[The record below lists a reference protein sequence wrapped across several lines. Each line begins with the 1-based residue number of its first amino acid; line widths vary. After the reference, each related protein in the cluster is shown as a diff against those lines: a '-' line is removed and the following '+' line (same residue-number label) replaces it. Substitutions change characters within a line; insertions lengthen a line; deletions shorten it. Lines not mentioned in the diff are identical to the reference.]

1 MPLGVRVKLNLRLEE
16 IVMMAKYNQFI
27 FIFFIGFLLSACEP
41 GSKTT
46 ESQYM
51 NNHQIYTLHLGSQGI
66 QDFLKYTN
74 GEVDRQPAG
83 MNFMSLHWNSP
94 NLGKVRIEHG
104 FNSLELE
111 NIFLVMGSQL
121 SDSIGDGI
129 QIIDIDAGLTHE
141 EFVTPERAYA
151 AYVSLMKK
159 INQAGWK
166 QYFYR
171 SSARI
176 AEEDNLKYILDRKE
190 VIDPAYILSFKE
202 WQQVFDKIPTKV
214 FSYRFYSNG
223 VLLKISI
230 DQTAINEKKQEQ
242 YILRYTIET
251 IRYMERNSISNS
263 DQMSAKELKLVFQ
276 RALIEDKQ
284 LRTKVE
290 LDARQKGYKIDENY
304 QDPDVWSFVK

>member
-1 MPLGVRVKLNLRLEE
+1 
-16 IVMMAKYNQFI
+16 MMAKYNQFI
-27 FIFFIGFLLSACEP
+27 FIFFIGFLLSACESS
-41 GSKTT
+41 SKTR

-51 NNHQIYTLHLGSQGI
+51 NNQKIYTLHLGSQGI

-83 MNFMSLHWNSP
+83 MNFMTLNWNPP

-104 FNSLELE
+104 INSLELE
-111 NIFLVMGSQL
+111 NIFSVMGSQL
-121 SDSIGDGI
+121 SDSPEEGI

-141 EFVTPERAYA
+141 EFVTPEQAYA
-151 AYVSLMKK
+151 TYVSLMEK

-171 SSARI
+171 FDARI
-176 AEEDNLKYILDRKE
+176 ATEDNLKYILDRKE

-214 FSYRFYSNG
+214 FSYQLYSNG
-223 VLLKISI
+223 VLLKFSI

-242 YILRYTIET
+242 YMLRYTIQT
-251 IRYMERNSISNS
+251 IRYDERNSISNS
-263 DQMSAKELKLVFQ
+263 DQMTVKELEIAFQKMVEKNKLVRLQ
-276 RALIEDKQ
+276 QEKEAK
-284 LRTKVE
+284 
-290 LDARQKGYKIDENY
+290 QKGYKIDENY

>member
-1 MPLGVRVKLNLRLEE
+1 
-16 IVMMAKYNQFI
+16 MMAKYNQCI
-27 FIFFIGFLLSACEP
+27 FILFIGFLLSACEP
-41 GSKTT
+41 GSKTR

-51 NNHQIYTLHLGSQGI
+51 NNQQIYTLHLGSQGI

-74 GEVDRQPAG
+74 GEVDHQPVG
-83 MNFMSLHWNSP
+83 MNFMTLNWNPP

-104 FNSLELE
+104 INSLELE
-111 NIFLVMGSQL
+111 NIFSVMGSQL
-121 SDSIGDGI
+121 SDSPEEGI

-141 EFVTPERAYA
+141 EFVTPEQAYA

-171 SSARI
+171 FDARI
-176 AEEDNLKYILDRKE
+176 ATEDNLKYILDRKE

-214 FSYRFYSNG
+214 FSYQLYSNG
-223 VLLKISI
+223 VLLKFSI

-242 YILRYTIET
+242 YMLCYTIQA
-251 IRYMERNSISNS
+251 IRYDERNSISNS
-263 DQMSAKELKLVFQ
+263 DQMTVKELEIAFKKMVEKNKLVRLQ
-276 RALIEDKQ
+276 QEKEAK
-284 LRTKVE
+284 
-290 LDARQKGYKIDENY
+290 QKGYKIDGNY

>member
-1 MPLGVRVKLNLRLEE
+1 
-16 IVMMAKYNQFI
+16 MMEKYNQLI
-27 FIFFIGFLLSACEP
+27 FIFLIGLLLSACEP
-41 GSKTT
+41 SSKAR

-51 NNHQIYTLHLGSQGI
+51 NNEQTYTLHFGAHGV

-83 MNFMSLHWNSP
+83 INFMTLNWNPP
-94 NLGKVRIEHG
+94 NLGKVRVEHG
-104 FNSLELE
+104 INSLELE
-111 NIFLVMGSQL
+111 NIFSVMGSQL
-121 SDSIGDGI
+121 SDSPKEGI

-141 EFVTPERAYA
+141 EFVVPEQAYA

-171 SSARI
+171 SSVRI
-176 AEEDNLKYILDRKE
+176 AKQDNLKYILDRKE
-190 VIDPAYILSFKE
+190 VIDPTYILSFKE
-202 WQQVFDKIPTKV
+202 WQEVFNKIPTKV
-214 FSYRFYSNG
+214 FSYQLYSNG
-223 VLLKISI
+223 ILLKFSI

-242 YILRYTIET
+242 YMLRYTIKT

-263 DQMSAKELKLVFQ
+263 DQMTIKELEQAFQ
-276 RALIEDKQ
+276 KSLIEDKQ
-284 LRTKVE
+284 LRTKAE
-290 LDARQKGYKIDENY
+290 QEARQKGYKIDENY

>member
-1 MPLGVRVKLNLRLEE
+1 
-16 IVMMAKYNQFI
+16 MMAKYNQFI
-27 FIFFIGFLLSACEP
+27 FIFFIGFLLSACESS
-41 GSKTT
+41 SKTR

-51 NNHQIYTLHLGSQGI
+51 NNQKIYTLHLGSQGI

-83 MNFMSLHWNSP
+83 MNFITLNWNPP

-104 FNSLELE
+104 INSLELE
-111 NIFLVMGSQL
+111 NIFSVMGSQL
-121 SDSIGDGI
+121 SDSPEEGI
-129 QIIDIDAGLTHE
+129 QIIDIDGGLTHE
-141 EFVTPERAYA
+141 EFVTPEQAYA

-171 SSARI
+171 FDARI
-176 AEEDNLKYILDRKE
+176 ATEDNLKYILDRKE

-214 FSYRFYSNG
+214 FSYQLYSNG
-223 VLLKISI
+223 VLLKFSI

-242 YILRYTIET
+242 YMLRYTIQT
-251 IRYMERNSISNS
+251 IRYDERNSISNS
-263 DQMSAKELKLVFQ
+263 DQMTVKELEIAFKKMVEKNKLVRLQ
-276 RALIEDKQ
+276 QEKEAK
-284 LRTKVE
+284 
-290 LDARQKGYKIDENY
+290 QKGYRIDGNY

>member
-1 MPLGVRVKLNLRLEE
+1 
-16 IVMMAKYNQFI
+16 MMAKYNQCI
-27 FIFFIGFLLSACEP
+27 FILFIGFLLSACEP
-41 GSKTT
+41 GSKTR

-51 NNHQIYTLHLGSQGI
+51 NNQQIYTLHLGSQGI

-74 GEVDRQPAG
+74 GEVDHQPVG
-83 MNFMSLHWNSP
+83 MNFMTLNWNPP

-104 FNSLELE
+104 INSLELE
-111 NIFLVMGSQL
+111 NIFSVMGSQL
-121 SDSIGDGI
+121 SDSPEEGI

-141 EFVTPERAYA
+141 EFVTPEQAYA

-171 SSARI
+171 FDARI
-176 AEEDNLKYILDRKE
+176 ATEDNLKYILDRKE

-214 FSYRFYSNG
+214 FSYQLYSNG
-223 VLLKISI
+223 VLLKFSI

-242 YILRYTIET
+242 YMLRYTIQT
-251 IRYMERNSISNS
+251 IRYDERNSISNS
-263 DQMSAKELKLVFQ
+263 DQMTVKELEIAFKKMVEKNKLVRLQ
-276 RALIEDKQ
+276 QEKEAK
-284 LRTKVE
+284 
-290 LDARQKGYKIDENY
+290 QKGYKIDGNY

>member
-1 MPLGVRVKLNLRLEE
+1 
-16 IVMMAKYNQFI
+16 MMAKYNQFI
-27 FIFFIGFLLSACEP
+27 FIFFIGFLLSACESS
-41 GSKTT
+41 SKTR

-51 NNHQIYTLHLGSQGI
+51 NNQKIYTLHLGSQGI

-83 MNFMSLHWNSP
+83 MNFMTLNWNPP
-94 NLGKVRIEHG
+94 NLGKVRIEHSI
-104 FNSLELE
+104 NSLELE
-111 NIFLVMGSQL
+111 NIFSVMGSQL
-121 SDSIGDGI
+121 SDSPEEGI

-141 EFVTPERAYA
+141 EFVTPEQAYA

-171 SSARI
+171 FDARI
-176 AEEDNLKYILDRKE
+176 AMEDNLKYILDRKE

-214 FSYRFYSNG
+214 FSYQLYSNG
-223 VLLKISI
+223 VLLKFSI

-242 YILRYTIET
+242 YMLRYTIQT
-251 IRYMERNSISNS
+251 IRYDERNSISNS
-263 DQMSAKELKLVFQ
+263 DQMTVKELEIAFKKMVEKNKLVRLQ
-276 RALIEDKQ
+276 QEKEAK
-284 LRTKVE
+284 
-290 LDARQKGYKIDENY
+290 QKGYKIDENY